1 MNHHITTVLLGIIAA
16 VATWVITY
24 WHIST
29 KGTWKEWPAGRSLMG
44 LLGIISV
51 GFGYGVFNR
60 ILGPWPGQPVTSI
73 VLYALFV
80 WAIIWIGL
88 TIRKE
93 MRFGKKRLNNKY
105 PIHTGPVT
113 VVVASKNE
121 ESPDVD

>member
-1 MNHHITTVLLGIIAA
+1 
-16 VATWVITY
+16 
-24 WHIST
+24 
-29 KGTWKEWPAGRSLMG
+29 MG

-51 GFGYGVFNR
+51 GFGYGVANR
-60 ILGPWPGQPVTSI
+60 FLGDWAGKAAFTMA
-73 VLYALFV
+73 LYALFV

-93 MRFGKKRLNNKY
+93 MRFGKKRSTTKH

-121 ESPDVD
+121 ENPDV